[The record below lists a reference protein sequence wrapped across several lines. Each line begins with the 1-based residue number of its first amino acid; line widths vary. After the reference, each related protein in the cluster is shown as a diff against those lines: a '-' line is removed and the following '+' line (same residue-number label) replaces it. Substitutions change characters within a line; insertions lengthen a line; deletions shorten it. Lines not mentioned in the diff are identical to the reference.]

1 MPPYID
7 PIPYAHLQVVRATRK
22 PKANGD
28 RNGEMM
34 NPIVQMLSYNRRVIL
49 CVAVKKKQEQ
59 TLRACKWKGN
69 LCKFILNKGDGNS
82 G

>member
-34 NPIVQMLSYNRRVIL
+34 NPIVQMLSYNRRV
-49 CVAVKKKQEQ
+49 
-59 TLRACKWKGN
+59 N
-69 LCKFILNKGDGNS
+69 LVCGSKEKAGTNFAGLQMEGKPM
-82 G
+82 